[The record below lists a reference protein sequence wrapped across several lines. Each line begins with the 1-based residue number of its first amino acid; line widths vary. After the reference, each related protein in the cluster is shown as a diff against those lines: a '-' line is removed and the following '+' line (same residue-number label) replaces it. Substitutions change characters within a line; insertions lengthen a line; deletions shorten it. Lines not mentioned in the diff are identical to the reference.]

1 MGPLLIAHSNKHSTH
16 MDWGVVA
23 DANQEVW
30 LGDGLKVARGG
41 LLACRF
47 VLFFVLF
54 WLGQMFQSLSVSTCM
69 CLFMQDQHYKEW
81 YNFHILLLFFF
92 Q

>member
-1 MGPLLIAHSNKHSTH
+1 MEPLLIAHSNKHSTH

-41 LLACRF
+41 LLACRCEFFCF
-47 VLFFVLF
+47 VLV
-54 WLGQMFQSLSVSTCM
+54 GSNVSIPFC
-69 CLFMQDQHYKEW
+69 
-81 YNFHILLLFFF
+81 
-92 Q
+92 